1 MGRRSV
7 WSADVLITEV
17 LFIVISF
24 LDDLFAGVLFIV
36 VSFVDVIVDVL
47 VAKVMVNRNLRRAS
61 SGARSSSSRGGFE
74 RVHFSA
80 RVARWHLW
88 HVVLTGEQSGGLISA
103 IHYRRT
109 GKVPLA
115 TRRRIVA
122 SFVRGRVDVV
132 RVESS

>member
-47 VAKVMVNRNLRRAS
+47 VAKVMV
-61 SGARSSSSRGGFE
+61 
-74 RVHFSA
+74 
-80 RVARWHLW
+80 
-88 HVVLTGEQSGGLISA
+88 
-103 IHYRRT
+103 
-109 GKVPLA
+109 
-115 TRRRIVA
+115 
-122 SFVRGRVDVV
+122 
-132 RVESS
+132 